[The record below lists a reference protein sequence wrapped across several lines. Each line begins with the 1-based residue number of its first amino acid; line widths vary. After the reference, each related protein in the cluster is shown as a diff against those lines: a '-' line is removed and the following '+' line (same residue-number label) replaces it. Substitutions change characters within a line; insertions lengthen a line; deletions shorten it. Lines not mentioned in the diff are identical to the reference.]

1 MPDVT
6 IAKVAVSG
14 IPFRLDRPYDYA
26 IPAELAESV
35 APGVRV
41 EVPFTRANRRTEG
54 IVLALAP
61 VSAFEKLK
69 PIDRV
74 LDEAPILTPAQI
86 KLALFLHGVRGREGH
101 APRGAVVQK
110 RQAPR
115 ERQVRY
121 HGRPLGPH

>member
-35 APGVRV
+35 A
-41 EVPFTRANRRTEG
+41 
-54 IVLALAP
+54 LAP

-74 LDEAPILTPAQI
+74 LDEAPILTPAPP
-86 KLALFLHGVRGREGH
+86 KKTMRLLSCTHVFRVSSLFTVFRLHFLQQLLVLLRR
-101 APRGAVVQK
+101 
-110 RQAPR
+110 
-115 ERQVRY
+115 
-121 HGRPLGPH
+121 